1 MVECFSLLLAT
12 GKWKQLVCG
21 DIWHPKKNLDA
32 YLVNKFE
39 NKHLLAISKSDA
51 VNIS

>member
-1 MVECFSLLLAT
+1 MVECFSMLLAI

-21 DIWHPKKNLDA
+21 DIWHPDKNLDA
-32 YLVNKFE
+32 YLVTKVE
-39 NKHLLAISKSDA
+39 KQHLLAISKSDT